1 MRNARRLAL
10 PCLALLALVAS
21 ARGARAQ
28 TYIWT
33 DERGVVH
40 AASEPS
46 EVPEKYR
53 AKSVRDA
60 QRPRSNVTVLAPDEP
75 AAPAE
80 SDAPNAEAPM
90 KPGKKPEHLPPPKA
104 ATPAPAPTE
113 GAPPPQA
120 AASGDETPK
129 PKGLPA
135 PAEGFEWS
143 CTADP
148 DGGKPK
154 CEQFEKRS
162 SKRQRH
168 AAARAEA
175 RKQMGVD
182 PDEENDPDVKA
193 EMQRRADKEYEKTT
207 TKPPAPARSNDGD
220 DSDSGGDSDD

>member
-1 MRNARRLAL
+1 MRKSRRLAL
-10 PCLALLALVAS
+10 PCLALLALVAAS
-21 ARGARAQ
+21 RGARAQ

-40 AASEPS
+40 AAADPG

-53 AKSVRDA
+53 AKSVHDA
-60 QRPRSNVTVLAPDEP
+60 QRPRSNVTVLQPDEP
-75 AAPAE
+75 ETPAAAE
-80 SDAPNAEAPM
+80 TPNAEAPM
-90 KPGKKPEHLPPPKA
+90 KPGKKPEFAPPKA
-104 ATPAPAPTE
+104 AAPAPE
-113 GAPPPQA
+113 EAAPQA
-120 AASGDETPK
+120 AAPPADDAPK

-175 RKQMGVD
+175 RKQMGID
-182 PDEENDPDVKA
+182 PDQENDPDVKA
-193 EMQRRADKEYEKTT
+193 EMQRRADKEYEKS
-207 TKPPAPARSNDGD
+207 TKQPPAPTHGSNGDDDSSSD
-220 DSDSGGDSDD
+220 DSD

>member
-1 MRNARRLAL
+1 MRNTRRLAL
-10 PCLALLALVAS
+10 PCLALLALVAA

-40 AASEPS
+40 AAAEPS

-53 AKSVRDA
+53 AKSVHDA
-60 QRPRSNVTVLAPDEP
+60 ERPRSNVTVLQPDEP
-75 AAPAE
+75 ATPAAA
-80 SDAPNAEAPM
+80 DTPNTEAPM
-90 KPGKKPEHLPPPKA
+90 KPGKKPEHAPKPA
-104 ATPAPAPTE
+104 AAPAPPPE
-113 GAPPPQA
+113 DAPPQA
-120 AASGDETPK
+120 AADDEAPK

-135 PAEGFEWS
+135 PADGYEWS

-182 PDEENDPDVKA
+182 PDQENDPDVKA
-193 EMQRRADKEYEKTT
+193 ELQRRADKEYEKSTH
-207 TKPPAPARSNDGD
+207 KPPAGAPSNDGD
-220 DSDSGGDSDD
+220 DSDSGDSD